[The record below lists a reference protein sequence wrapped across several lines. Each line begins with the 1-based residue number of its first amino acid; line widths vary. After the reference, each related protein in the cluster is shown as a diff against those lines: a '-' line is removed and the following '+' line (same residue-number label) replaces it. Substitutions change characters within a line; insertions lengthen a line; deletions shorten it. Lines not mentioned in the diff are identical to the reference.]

1 MAVGGKWWDDAHF
14 GTGVD
19 KEVMVIDGVND
30 IEKAV
35 AVISSHF
42 GRLQVLG
49 ETFPA
54 HEQG

>member
-42 GRLQVLG
+42 CRLQVLG